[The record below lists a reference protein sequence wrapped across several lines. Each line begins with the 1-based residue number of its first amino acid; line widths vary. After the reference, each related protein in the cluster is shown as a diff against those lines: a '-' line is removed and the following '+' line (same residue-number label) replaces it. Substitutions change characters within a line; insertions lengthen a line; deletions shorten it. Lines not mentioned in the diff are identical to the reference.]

1 MLRLREIT
9 RFLWVLSSRFS
20 GVLDDKLLSYTR
32 LLFISLSLLASLH
45 IIMFVKQKIF
55 SSLQFINRGTSAKFM
70 AARSCVLW
78 SFTRVFSR
86 FIGYEKYIHFLC
98 SFWNKH
104 GIQLVNT
111 KQQRISRGT
120 DFTDSIFQDLMKI
133 GPEATG
139 PHNPGCSP
147 SSVLPRNS
155 EFDLHLRERT
165 L

>member
-1 MLRLREIT
+1 MT
-9 RFLWVLSSRFS
+9 RFLWFLSSRFS
-20 GVLDDKLLSYTR
+20 DVLNNKLLLSFTR

-45 IIMFVKQKIF
+45 IIRFVKQKIF
-55 SSLQFINRGTSAKFM
+55 TSPAVYESRYVRWVYDDPQLRFMIIRKSLG
-70 AARSCVLW
+70 
-78 SFTRVFSR
+78 R

-104 GIQLVNT
+104 GIQLVNNE
-111 KQQRISRGT
+111 QQRIRGGA

-139 PHNPGCSP
+139 PHNLGCSP